1 MRCTFDPSEVSIWGE
16 GQRAAAEG
24 VGVARQHDVRW
35 NNLGQCVCKV
45 FFFICIRYV
54 IIKDCISVTINAR
67 SLFCEESS
75 AYTGGMA

>member
-1 MRCTFDPSEVSIWGE
+1 MRLRLVMRCTFDPSEVSIWGE

-45 FFFICIRYV
+45 FFSFVYV
-54 IIKDCISVTINAR
+54 MS
-67 SLFCEESS
+67 SLRIAFLSL
-75 AYTGGMA
+75 